1 MKIKKLL
8 FVLLSVSLL
17 SACEFSFKSGKGD
30 EVKEKKVCFPFCPK
44 KVEKK
49 EKQSSVSFNVTQ
61 EIYGE
66 FTPQQRDIYNAA
78 VSANNMNDM
87 QTAKIL
93 IKQLAEQGVAQAQ
106 NDLGGIYLME
116 KNYQQ
121 AKHWLELS
129 AGQNHPMAQNNLGIL
144 YMNGL
149 GVTKDY
155 AKAKEYFELAAEKG
169 YSMGHSNLGV
179 MYFQGLF
186 GERDCQK
193 AKYHLELAVEK
204 YNPVAQNLLG
214 AMYAHGICVRQ
225 DRGKGIA
232 FLRQAAEQGNQDA
245 KKNLK
250 EMGL

>member
-8 FVLLSVSLL
+8 FVLLSISLL
-17 SACEFSFKSGKGD
+17 SACEFSVRDNRGT
-30 EVKEKKVCFPFCPK
+30 EIKEKKVCFPFCPK
-44 KVEKK
+44 IFQKK
-49 EKQSSVSFNVTQ
+49 ENKSSVSFNVEQ

-66 FTPQQRDIYNAA
+66 FTPEQRDIYNAA
-78 VSANNMNDM
+78 ISANNMNDI
-87 QTAKIL
+87 QTAHTL
-93 IKQLAEQGVAQAQ
+93 IKQLAKQGVAQAQ

-129 AGQNHPMAQNNLGIL
+129 ARQNHPMAQNNLGIL
-144 YMNGL
+144 YMNGW

-169 YSMGHSNLGV
+169 YVMGHSNLGV

-232 FLRQAAEQGNQDA
+232 FLRQAAEQGNQVA